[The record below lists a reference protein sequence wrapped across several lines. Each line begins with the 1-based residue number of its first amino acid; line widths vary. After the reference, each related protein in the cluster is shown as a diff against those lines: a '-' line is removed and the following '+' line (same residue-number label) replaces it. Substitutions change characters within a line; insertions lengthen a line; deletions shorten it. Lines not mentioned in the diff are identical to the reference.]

1 MTHDKSMEDR
11 TLPLAVLGVIQTEDR
26 EGIEGGGLVFHSVYP
41 EIGVGARIIIVK
53 SWIGALQEH
62 LKACEY
68 EQAMG
73 EEEDASERH

>member
-1 MTHDKSMEDR
+1 M
-11 TLPLAVLGVIQTEDR
+11 PLALLGVIRAEDR
-26 EGIEGGGLVFHSVYP
+26 EGIEGGGLVFNSLYP
-41 EIGVGARIIIVK
+41 EIGVGARIVIVK

-73 EEEDASERH
+73 EE